1 MMWYWGAGIHGW
13 AWGLGIFTS
22 VIFWGL
28 IIWAIAA
35 LVGWAR
41 QGRPGPATPGP
52 ERQAGP
58 WPGPGPW
65 PGDAEEILSRRFA
78 AGEIGA
84 REYRERLE
92 VLQRVESARG
102 EQRCAVGTERCR
114 DGIEVRAKG
123 RRRRIRFAGDAWRP
137 RRQVAG

>member
-1 MMWYWGAGIHGW
+1 MVWYWGTGIHGW

-41 QGRPGPATPGP
+41 QGRPDPAAPGP
-52 ERQAGP
+52 ERQDGP
-58 WPGPGPW
+58 WPGQGPW

-78 AGEIGA
+78 AGEIDA

-92 VLQRVESARG
+92 VLRAHRSTT
-102 EQRCAVGTERCR
+102 GTSQ
-114 DGIEVRAKG
+114 
-123 RRRRIRFAGDAWRP
+123 P
-137 RRQVAG
+137 

>member
-1 MMWYWGAGIHGW
+1 MMWYWGTGIHGW

-52 ERQAGP
+52 ERQDGR
-58 WPGPGPW
+58 WPGQGPW
-65 PGDAEEILSRRFA
+65 PGDAEEILSRRSA
-78 AGEIGA
+78 AGEIDA
-84 REYRERLE
+84 KEYRDRLE
-92 VLQRVESARG
+92 VLRAHRYTT
-102 EQRCAVGTERCR
+102 GT
-114 DGIEVRAKG
+114 GQ
-123 RRRRIRFAGDAWRP
+123 P
-137 RRQVAG
+137 